1 MNCSVLPVLFNNSVY
16 SRCFTE
22 ISVVLYT
29 LLKEYVN
36 FYSGGTIKYTGLLEN
51 GEYGLVSDAI
61 NTIVEIEK
69 QIKDLKSLQ
78 DSYKENL
85 LKEMEENNVLK
96 IDTEELSISYVAPST
111 RETLDSKKLKEDLP
125 DIYDLYVKF
134 TDVKSS
140 LRIKVK

>member
-1 MNCSVLPVLFNNSVY
+1 MKSMV
-16 SRCFTE
+16 
-22 ISVVLYT
+22 
-29 LLKEYVN
+29 K
-36 FYSGGTIKYTGLLEN
+36 LEN

-69 QIKDLKSLQ
+69 QIKDLEALQ

-96 IDTEELSISYVAPST
+96 VDTEELSISYVAPST

>member
-1 MNCSVLPVLFNNSVY
+1 MKSMV
-16 SRCFTE
+16 
-22 ISVVLYT
+22 
-29 LLKEYVN
+29 K
-36 FYSGGTIKYTGLLEN
+36 LEN

-69 QIKDLKSLQ
+69 QIKDLKALQ

-85 LKEMEENNVLK
+85 LKEMEENNILK
-96 IDTEELSISYVAPST
+96 VDTEELSISYVAPST

>member
-1 MNCSVLPVLFNNSVY
+1 MKSMV
-16 SRCFTE
+16 
-22 ISVVLYT
+22 
-29 LLKEYVN
+29 K
-36 FYSGGTIKYTGLLEN
+36 LEN

-69 QIKDLKSLQ
+69 QIKDLKALQ
-78 DSYKENL
+78 DSYKEKL

-96 IDTEELSISYVAPST
+96 VDTEELSISYVAPST

>member
-1 MNCSVLPVLFNNSVY
+1 MKS
-16 SRCFTE
+16 
-22 ISVVLYT
+22 I
-29 LLKEYVN
+29 
-36 FYSGGTIKYTGLLEN
+36 IKLEN

-69 QIKDLKSLQ
+69 QIKDLKALQ

-96 IDTEELSISYVAPST
+96 VDTEKLLISYVAPST

>member
-1 MNCSVLPVLFNNSVY
+1 MKSMV
-16 SRCFTE
+16 
-22 ISVVLYT
+22 
-29 LLKEYVN
+29 K
-36 FYSGGTIKYTGLLEN
+36 LEN

-69 QIKDLKSLQ
+69 QIKYLKELQ

-96 IDTEELSISYVAPST
+96 VDTEELSISYVAPST
-111 RETLDSKKLKEDLP
+111 REILDSKKLKEDLP

>member
-1 MNCSVLPVLFNNSVY
+1 MKSMV
-16 SRCFTE
+16 
-22 ISVVLYT
+22 
-29 LLKEYVN
+29 K
-36 FYSGGTIKYTGLLEN
+36 LEN

-69 QIKDLKSLQ
+69 QIKDLKALQ
-78 DSYKENL
+78 DGYKENL

>member
-1 MNCSVLPVLFNNSVY
+1 MKSMV
-16 SRCFTE
+16 
-22 ISVVLYT
+22 
-29 LLKEYVN
+29 K
-36 FYSGGTIKYTGLLEN
+36 LEN

-69 QIKDLKSLQ
+69 QIKDLKALQ
-78 DSYKENL
+78 DGYKENL

-96 IDTEELSISYVAPST
+96 VDTEELSISYVAPST

>member
-1 MNCSVLPVLFNNSVY
+1 MKSMV
-16 SRCFTE
+16 
-22 ISVVLYT
+22 
-29 LLKEYVN
+29 K
-36 FYSGGTIKYTGLLEN
+36 LEN

-69 QIKDLKSLQ
+69 QIKDLKALQ
-78 DSYKENL
+78 DGYKESL
-85 LKEMEENNVLK
+85 LKEMEEKNVLK

>member
-1 MNCSVLPVLFNNSVY
+1 MKSMV
-16 SRCFTE
+16 
-22 ISVVLYT
+22 
-29 LLKEYVN
+29 K
-36 FYSGGTIKYTGLLEN
+36 LEN

-69 QIKDLKSLQ
+69 QIKDLKALQ

-96 IDTEELSISYVAPST
+96 VDTEELSISYVAPST

-125 DIYDLYVKF
+125 DIYDLYVIF